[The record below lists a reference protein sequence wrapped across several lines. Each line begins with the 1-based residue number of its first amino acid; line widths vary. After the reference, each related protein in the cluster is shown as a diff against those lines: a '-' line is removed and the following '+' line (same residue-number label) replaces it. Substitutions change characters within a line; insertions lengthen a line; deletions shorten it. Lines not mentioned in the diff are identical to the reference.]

1 MQTVKNDYTTWRA
14 LGPGGLPANVGG
26 WLIATALRPLSRRDL
41 MTVAGAS
48 PAGRHWHLE
57 PRRGPRPTIAPY
69 PIPHRQ
75 LTDRATPV
83 LTDRITGAV
92 TTEARTNNR
101 YHLARSHF
109 ERRGDALYLT
119 DVTTAAPWISRT
131 NGEILHVHETE
142 GSMHVVMQPE
152 DAQTVISAGW
162 GELHPLAGRPGLGLP
177 ETYVFLYAPRDS
189 DDANRTDHP
198 SRNSYFD
205 DMTLRSR
212 GFAFIA
218 GYIPERHKVAAVDCG
233 LLLDSIFILDAKSAA
248 KPSRV

>member
-1 MQTVKNDYTTWRA
+1 MDPKVPAHRSAHVSRRTSDDVGLPPESSRSYRGADVSDLGGLVQTVKNDYKTWRA

-41 MTVAGAS
+41 MTVAIAS
-48 PAGRHWHLE
+48 RAGRHWHLE

-75 LTDRATPV
+75 LTDRATPG
-83 LTDRITGAV
+83 LTVRITGAV
-92 TTEARTNNR
+92 ATEARTDNR

-119 DVTTAAPWISRT
+119 DVTAAAPWISRT

-142 GSMHVVMQPE
+142 GSMHVVMQPD

-177 ETYVFLYAPRDS
+177 ETYVFLYAPRNS
-189 DDANRTDHP
+189 DDADRIEQIIHRATAT
-198 SRNSYFD
+198 STR
-205 DMTLRSR
+205 
-212 GFAFIA
+212 
-218 GYIPERHKVAAVDCG
+218 
-233 LLLDSIFILDAKSAA
+233 
-248 KPSRV
+248 